1 MIYPFPFDIINY
13 IEFLNDEYLF
23 YVNKKGYTGFINTV
37 NEKQSYIKKLN
48 CKKIKSITSKTNT
61 LTFGDIFGFIDL
73 DIRSLKSKKVIF
85 KESVCG
91 LKWNDHLLST
101 GTDDDNIIIW
111 DDRKTFNPLY
121 KFSDHSSSVKA
132 LSWNPKNNN
141 ILASGGGKD
150 DKRIIIWD
158 TSKGIKIT
166 EFLTKSQ
173 ISGIEWNNEGN
184 ILVVSHGYNYYNI
197 SLYEFKNDNLYFVNT
212 NECHNKR
219 ILTFS

>member
-1 MIYPFPFDIINY
+1 M
-13 IEFLNDEYLF
+13 
-23 YVNKKGYTGFINTV
+23 
-37 NEKQSYIKKLN
+37 
-48 CKKIKSITSKTNT
+48 
-61 LTFGDIFGFIDL
+61 
-73 DIRSLKSKKVIF
+73 IF

-141 ILASGGGKD
+141 ILASGGGKN

-197 SLYEFKNDNLYFVNT
+197 SLYEFKNDNLYFINT

-219 ILTFS
+219 ILTLSKSHINDYFLTLSYDESIKIWELKNDVVKNKDLNNITIR